1 LGRSGPVHGLVS
13 GGLEKPARPELWIVA
28 PLWNQ
33 WPMSQA
39 FFESLEAAEPRR
51 DYRLVAVDNGSTDAT
66 AEGLRAWCRRLPMDV
81 VSRRRNLGVA
91 PAWNIGLRAALK
103 GGARWIGVLNNDLL
117 VGPGALTRMR
127 QDAQSAGWD
136 AVSPGTREGAL
147 DYDFSAYAADYA
159 RACAAWRREG
169 RWFGW
174 CFLLSRR
181 AAERVGG
188 FDEGFEMGV
197 GEDEDYFR
205 RLAAAGLSCGVTG
218 GAFVHHFG
226 SATLGPLRR
235 ARGKGFE
242 EANLKKLRERWGCA
256 QPSRWRR
263 WTSVLQRG
271 LDRVRWGHGLKE

>member
-1 LGRSGPVHGLVS
+1 VRAGLGTV
-13 GGLEKPARPELWIVA
+13 ARPALWIVA

-66 AEGLRAWCRRLPMDV
+66 AAGLRAWRRRLPMDV
-81 VSRRRNLGVA
+81 VRKPRNLGVA
-91 PAWNIGLRAALK
+91 PAWNIGVRAALR
-103 GGARWIGVLNNDLL
+103 GGAQWIGVLNNDLL

-127 QDAQSAGWD
+127 RDAESAGWH

-147 DYDFSAYAADYA
+147 DYDFSAYAAAYT
-159 RACAAWRREG
+159 RRCAAWRREG

-181 AAERVGG
+181 AVERVGG
-188 FDEGFEMGV
+188 FDEGFRLGV
-197 GEDEDYFR
+197 GEDEDYFLR
-205 RLAAAGLSCGVTG
+205 MAAAGLRCGVTG

-226 SATLGPLRR
+226 SATLGPLRAAQGR
-235 ARGKGFE
+235 GFE
-242 EANLKKLRERWGCA
+242 EANLKKLRERWGCE
-256 QPSRWRR
+256 QPPRWRR
-263 WTSVLQRG
+263 WAAGLGRG
-271 LDRVRWGHGLKE
+271 LDRLRWGHELKE